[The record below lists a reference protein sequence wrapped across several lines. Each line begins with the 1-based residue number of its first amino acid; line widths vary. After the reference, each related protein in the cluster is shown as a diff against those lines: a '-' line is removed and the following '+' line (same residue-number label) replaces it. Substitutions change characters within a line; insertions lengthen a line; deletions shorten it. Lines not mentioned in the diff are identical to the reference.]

1 MSLKSHLLHE
11 IFCDETFLI
20 PVNSLSFSFFPAVP
34 PSELLVEQT
43 NFKCPLM
50 EFVNGDRCSLRE
62 IASMLLMIHFES
74 LG

>member
-11 IFCDETFLI
+11 IFRDETFLI
-20 PVNSLSFSFFPAVP
+20 PVNSLFFFPAVP
-34 PSELLVEQT
+34 PSELMVEQT
-43 NFKCPLM
+43 NFKYPLM